1 MTRSATFEGQRAQM
15 RDIMGPLVDLSA
27 RNRKDYVVIRS
38 IAPSGTVVPLHRH
51 GDRETMVIVKGR
63 FTAWL
68 EGSWQTYG
76 LGEIIEVAPNEPHAM
91 RNDGP
96 DEVSLVLVTTS
107 RMANFLGTVSAS
119 QDSADVS
126 LDRLAHFVRTAAVYG
141 FRNGS
146 IEDQAAIGIDLP
158 DGKSNA

>member
-1 MTRSATFEGQRAQM
+1 MIRSAIFEGQRAKM
-15 RDIMGPLVDLSA
+15 LDIMGPLVDLST
-27 RNRKDYVVIRS
+27 RNGDDFVVIRS
-38 IAPSGTVVPLHRH
+38 IAPSGTVVPLHSH
-51 GDRETMVIVKGR
+51 SERETMVIVEGK

-76 LGEIIEVAPNEPHAM
+76 PGEIIEIASNEPHAL

-119 QDSADVS
+119 QDNADVS
-126 LDRLAHFVRTAAVYG
+126 PDRLAHFVRTAVAYG
-141 FRNGS
+141 FWNGS
-146 IEDQAAIGIDLP
+146 IEDQAAIGIELP
-158 DGKSNA
+158 NGKSGV